1 MKKRR
6 YRLSEKGLQAILAS
20 NKATRPWT
28 KSTGPKSR
36 AGKRMSS
43 LNAYKTGNRSR
54 LFGAW

>member
-6 YRLSEKGLQAILAS
+6 YHLSPKGLQAKRDCIRLH
-20 NKATRPWT
+20 RPWT
-28 KSTGPKSR
+28 KSTGPKSST
-36 AGKRMSS
+36 GKRMSS